1 MTNHHSTKIHDL
13 ITDIRELF
21 PQLAED
27 EQLLQEFDDHIKVK
41 SYKKGDIIVD
51 YGDQIKF
58 VPLVLEGILKVLRE
72 NEDEKEVLLYFLSGG
87 HTCAASFSCCMIKK
101 RSEIKVIADTKC
113 RVAFIPLDT
122 TNEWMRKYST
132 WRNFVFSAYDERLFS
147 MIDTIDR
154 LAFSKLDEQLLNYLH
169 ERADLMG
176 NKEIRLSHA
185 DIARDLSVSREA
197 ISRLLKKLED
207 QGTITLG
214 RNKIIL
220 KQT

>member
-1 MTNHHSTKIHDL
+1 MSDLKEYIH
-13 ITDIRELF
+13 ELF

-27 EQLLQEFDDHIKVK
+27 EELLKEFDSNIIRVK
-41 SYKKGDIIVD
+41 TFKKGEIIVD

-72 NEDEKEVLLYFLSGG
+72 NEEEKEVLLYFLSGG

-101 RSEIKVIADTKC
+101 RSEIKVIADTKS

-122 TNEWMRKYST
+122 TNEWMRKYDT

-154 LAFSKLDEQLLNYLH
+154 LAFSKLDEQLLNYLD
-169 ERADLMG
+169 ERSNLIS
-176 NKEIRLSHA
+176 NKEISLSHA

-207 QGTITLG
+207 QNKIKLG
-214 RNKIIL
+214 RNKITL
-220 KQT
+220 VKL

>member
-1 MTNHHSTKIHDL
+1 MSDLKEYIH
-13 ITDIRELF
+13 ELF

-27 EQLLQEFDDHIKVK
+27 EELLKEFDSNIIRVK
-41 SYKKGDIIVD
+41 TFKKGEIIVD

-72 NEDEKEVLLYFLSGG
+72 NEEEKEVLLYFLSGG

-101 RSEIKVIADTKC
+101 RSEIKVIADTKS
-113 RVAFIPLDT
+113 RVAFILLDT
-122 TNEWMRKYST
+122 TNEWMRKYDT
-132 WRNFVFSAYDERLFS
+132 WRNFVFSAYDDRLFS

-154 LAFSKLDEQLLNYLH
+154 LAFSKLDEQLLNYLD
-169 ERADLMG
+169 ERSNLIS
-176 NKEIRLSHA
+176 NKEISLSHA

-207 QGTITLG
+207 QNKIKLG
-214 RNKIIL
+214 RNKITL
-220 KQT
+220 VKL

>member
-1 MTNHHSTKIHDL
+1 MSDLKEYIH
-13 ITDIRELF
+13 ELF

-27 EQLLQEFDDHIKVK
+27 EELLKEFDSNIIRVK
-41 SYKKGDIIVD
+41 TFKKGEIIVD

-72 NEDEKEVLLYFLSGG
+72 NEEEKEVLLYFLSGG

-101 RSEIKVIADTKC
+101 RSEIKVIADTKS

-122 TNEWMRKYST
+122 TNEWMRKYDT
-132 WRNFVFSAYDERLFS
+132 WRNFVFSAYDDRLFS

-154 LAFSKLDEQLLNYLH
+154 LAFSKLDEQLLNYLD
-169 ERADLMG
+169 ERSNLIS
-176 NKEIRLSHA
+176 NKEISLSHA

-207 QGTITLG
+207 QNKIKLG
-214 RNKIIL
+214 RNKITL
-220 KQT
+220 VKL